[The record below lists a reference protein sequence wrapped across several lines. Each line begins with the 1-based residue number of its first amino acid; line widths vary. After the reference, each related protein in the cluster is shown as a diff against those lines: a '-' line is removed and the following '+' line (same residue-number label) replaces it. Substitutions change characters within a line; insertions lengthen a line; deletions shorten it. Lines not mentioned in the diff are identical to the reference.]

1 MSAVIVSLR
10 VAVSPEDAF
19 DTFTEDIG
27 LWWQASELFQITPRG
42 DGTLSFDNRER
53 LITTLPNGNVFEIG
67 RVRVWEPGRRLAFSW
82 RQATFT
88 PDQLTHVEIMFEP
101 VGAETRVTVTHR
113 GWDEIPQDHV
123 ARHGFPLAATQMR
136 LAETWR
142 GRLAAYAGRIGPARD

>member
-10 VAVSPEDAF
+10 VAVSPEEAF

-27 LWWQASELFQITPRG
+27 LWWQPSELFRITPRG

-53 LITTLPNGNVFEIG
+53 LITTLPNGKVFEIG
-67 RVRVWEPGRRLAFSW
+67 RVSVWEPGRRLAFSW

-88 PDQLTHVEIMFEP
+88 ADQLTHVEILFEP

-142 GRLAAYAGRIGPARD
+142 ARLAAYAGRIGP